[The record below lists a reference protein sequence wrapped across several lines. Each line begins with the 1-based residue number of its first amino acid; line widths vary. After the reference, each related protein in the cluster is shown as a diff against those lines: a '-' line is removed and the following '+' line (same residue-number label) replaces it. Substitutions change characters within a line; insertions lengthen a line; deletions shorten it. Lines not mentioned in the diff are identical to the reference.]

1 MRRILLG
8 ALGTLVTGL
17 VDPAVAEPAPTA
29 VPQADRPA
37 LPESVPALDS
47 QGLRAG
53 PVAAVRTLQLLQDR
67 VASGSVAAHEGQP
80 RLIARINADLLAAA
94 PEVWADGHHVRAAIV
109 FSLSGGG
116 PAILRRLTAL
126 DGLGEREATLA
137 RGALARFIHQGLA
150 GDVF

>member
-8 ALGTLVTGL
+8 ALGALVTGL

-37 LPESVPALDS
+37 LPESVPAPAALDS

-80 RLIARINADLLAAA
+80 RLIARINVDLLAAA
-94 PEVWADGHHVRAAIV
+94 PEVWADGHNVRAAIV

-116 PAILRRLTAL
+116 RRSC
-126 DGLGEREATLA
+126 
-137 RGALARFIHQGLA
+137 
-150 GDVF
+150 VV